1 MNILSFKLF
10 IAAVLLPGLLL
21 AQLKT
26 DPLFTSHMLL
36 QCDHPLRFWG
46 KNKPGQEVRAVSETI
61 HVNGQTG
68 ADSTW
73 MIEFPPRKASADPFS
88 VQFYSGQDSIR
99 LSGLITGDV
108 WICIGQSNM
117 EWPFSQDQYYIK
129 EKDSLPVAYLRL
141 WNPGYAGKNIYG
153 VRYPDSVRRQLNQSL
168 FYNQGWQV
176 CDSVHAASMSAVA
189 LYFGRRIVRETKVP
203 VGLVQLAIG
212 GAPLE
217 TFINPAALKSH
228 PVFYKKMAG
237 NWLYNDNLPVWVRQ
251 RAGVQLAGDPPLD
264 TDEYGPVHPN
274 KPGYVWQTALKHFF
288 RLPVKGIIFYQG
300 ESNAQELQRVTEY
313 PDLFTIM
320 MENFR
325 EESGQKALPVYYV
338 QLSSIDSSRY
348 KSQFWPLFR
357 DRQRIIMER
366 LPFSGMVV
374 SSDAGDSTDVHP
386 RDKKIVGE
394 RLASWALAR
403 TYRKKILASGPLPYK
418 IRFWKNRAVIR
429 FHFTGKFLHTADGR
443 ELRGFSRADGSAIPA
458 RIRRRRV
465 WLDMRN
471 GPSALYYGWSPYTD
485 ASLVNQAGLPASTF
499 RFLPDGPGRKFTIV
513 RQVN

>member
-26 DPLFTSHMLL
+26 DPLFASHMLL

-189 LYFGRRIVRETKVP
+189 LYFGRGIVRETKVP

-251 RAGVQLAGDPPLD
+251 RAGVQLSEDSLLH
-264 TDEYGPVHPN
+264 TDENGPVHPF
-274 KPGYVWQTALKHFF
+274 KPGFLWQSALQQFF
-288 RLPVKGIIFYQG
+288 RLPVKGIICYQG
-300 ESNAQELQRVTEY
+300 ESNAQELQRVQEY
-313 PDLFTIM
+313 PDLFILM
-320 MENFR
+320 V
-325 EESGQKALPVYYV
+325 EELRKGWRQKELPVYFV

-357 DRQRIIMER
+357 DQQRIMMER
-366 LPFSGMVV
+366 FPYSGMVV
-374 SSDAGDSTDVHP
+374 SSDAGDSMDVHP
-386 RDKKIVGE
+386 KDKKVVGE
-394 RLASWALAR
+394 RLAKWALAR
-403 TYRKKILASGPLPYK
+403 TYNKKILPSGPLPFSIK
-418 IRFWKNRAVIR
+418 FGKKRTVIR
-429 FHFTGKFLHTADGR
+429 FHFSGHHLATSDGK
-443 ELRGFSRADGSAIPA
+443 ELRGFSRADGSAVPA
-458 RIRRRRV
+458 IIRRRKV
-465 WLDMRN
+465 WLDLRD
-471 GPSALYYGWSPYTD
+471 GPVALYYGWSPFTN
-485 ASLVNQAGLPASTF
+485 ASLVNSSGLPASTF
-499 RFLPDGPGRKFTIV
+499 RILPDGRRKKVTV
-513 RQVN
+513 TDR